1 MNVGALTSETTTRI
15 RRAMTSHV
23 EIREWYVCTRE
34 SEPVGPVSSEL
45 VARGIIAGKVPRDAL
60 VARVGDSVWQRVL
73 RVPEIT
79 DTLEAL
85 VLQGQ
90 MQMQQQ
96 MEEQMRGRA
105 PAPIARMP

>member
-15 RRAMTSHV
+15 RRALLDSTPSHV

-79 DTLEAL
+79 DALAAL
-85 VLQGQ
+85 VMQGQ
-90 MQMQQQ
+90 AQ
-96 MEEQMRGRA
+96 MEEQMRSRA
-105 PAPIARMP
+105 PAPIAQMP